1 MSEPTDPAPEIDID
15 EVRVRESGC
24 AECARLREEAAGLA
38 AALHKIR
45 EETYDF
51 DAEET
56 ASDALR
62 KWVRS

>member
-1 MSEPTDPAPEIDID
+1 MTDPAPEIDID

-38 AALHKIR
+38 AALRDIT
-45 EETYDF
+45 ETTYDSE
-51 DAEET
+51 AEET
-56 ASDALR
+56 ALNALR